1 MTFEFQVIKGIDHM
15 PNTQSFR
22 KISSRDL
29 MFRAACVLAGAM
41 LAAGATAGQQTP
53 PVMKI
58 DLEQAVQLALN
69 HNHALKAERTQIEQ
83 SQAQEITAAIRP
95 NPLFTYDDLFVP
107 LSPGDYSSATFNSIT
122 EFDAGLGFTWERGH
136 KRDARIRAARDQT
149 TMTRSQVADNERA
162 LVFNVG
168 QQFVNV
174 LLAKSTLEFAR
185 QDLASFQQTVGI
197 SEDRYKAG
205 DISEADLLKIKLQ
218 MLQFQTDVSS
228 AQVALVQALA
238 SLRQLMGYDAVPANY
253 DVAGDLEYAPV
264 HGNKED
270 LQALALRQRPDL
282 MAAVEGV
289 TASKSQNDLAR
300 ANGKRDLTTTFLYTH
315 VSAINSASF
324 TMNIEVPIWD
334 RNQGEIARTRYAI
347 TQAEESKTEAQETV
361 MTDVTNAW
369 EGLSTNG
376 QVVDLYQSGYLKQ
389 AQDSRDI
396 SEFAYKHGAASLLD
410 FLDAERSYRAT
421 QLAYRQALAN
431 YMLSLEQVR
440 EAVGT
445 RKLP

>member
-15 PNTQSFR
+15 PSTQSFR

-197 SEDRYKAG
+197 SEDR
-205 DISEADLLKIKLQ
+205 
-218 MLQFQTDVSS
+218 
-228 AQVALVQALA
+228 
-238 SLRQLMGYDAVPANY
+238 
-253 DVAGDLEYAPV
+253 
-264 HGNKED
+264 
-270 LQALALRQRPDL
+270 
-282 MAAVEGV
+282 
-289 TASKSQNDLAR
+289 
-300 ANGKRDLTTTFLYTH
+300 
-315 VSAINSASF
+315 
-324 TMNIEVPIWD
+324 
-334 RNQGEIARTRYAI
+334 
-347 TQAEESKTEAQETV
+347 
-361 MTDVTNAW
+361 
-369 EGLSTNG
+369 
-376 QVVDLYQSGYLKQ
+376 
-389 AQDSRDI
+389 
-396 SEFAYKHGAASLLD
+396 
-410 FLDAERSYRAT
+410 
-421 QLAYRQALAN
+421 
-431 YMLSLEQVR
+431 
-440 EAVGT
+440 
-445 RKLP
+445 

>member
-1 MTFEFQVIKGIDHM
+1 
-15 PNTQSFR
+15 
-22 KISSRDL
+22 
-29 MFRAACVLAGAM
+29 M
-41 LAAGATAGQQTP
+41 LAAGADASQQMP
-53 PVMKI
+53 PAMKI
-58 DLEQAVQLALN
+58 DLEQAVQLALA
-69 HNHALKAERTQIEQ
+69 HNHALKAARTQIDQ

-95 NPLFTYDDLFVP
+95 NPVFTYDDLFVP
-107 LSPGDYSSATFNSIT
+107 LSPGDYDSATFNSIT

-136 KRDARIRAARDQT
+136 KRGARIRAARDQT
-149 TMTRSQVADNERA
+149 VVARSQVADNERA

-197 SEDRYKAG
+197 SEERYKAG
-205 DISEADLLKIKLQ
+205 DISEGDLLKIKIQ

-228 AQVALVQALA
+228 AQVALVQAMA
-238 SLRQLMGYDAVPANY
+238 SLRQLLGYDAVPANY
-253 DVAGDLEYAPV
+253 DVAGDLEYSPV

-270 LQALALRQRPDL
+270 LQALGLKQRPDL

-300 ANGKRDLTTTFLYTH
+300 ANAKRDLTTTFLYTH
-315 VSAINSASF
+315 VSEINSASF

-347 TQAEESKTEAQETV
+347 TQAEESKSEAEETV

-410 FLDAERSYRAT
+410 FLDAERSYRST

>member
-1 MTFEFQVIKGIDHM
+1 
-15 PNTQSFR
+15 
-22 KISSRDL
+22 
-29 MFRAACVLAGAM
+29 
-41 LAAGATAGQQTP
+41 
-53 PVMKI
+53 
-58 DLEQAVQLALN
+58 
-69 HNHALKAERTQIEQ
+69 LKAARTQIDQ

-107 LSPGDYSSATFNSIT
+107 LSPNDYSTATFNSIT

-136 KRDARIRAARDQT
+136 KRDARIRAAHDQT
-149 TMTRSQVADNERA
+149 SVARSQVADNERA

-205 DISEADLLKIKLQ
+205 DISEGDLLKLKIQ
-218 MLQFQTDVSS
+218 MLQFETDVSS
-228 AQVALVQALA
+228 AQVALVQAMA
-238 SLRQLMGYDAVPANY
+238 SLRQLLGYDAVPANY
-253 DVAGDLEYAPV
+253 DVAGDLEYSPV

-270 LQALALRQRPDL
+270 LQALALKQRPDL
-282 MAAVEGV
+282 MAAVKGV

-300 ANGKRDLTTTFLYTH
+300 ANGKRDLTTTLFYTH

-347 TQAEESKTEAQETV
+347 TQAEESKGEAEETV

-376 QVVDLYQSGYLKQ
+376 HVVDLYQSGYLKQ

-410 FLDAERSYRAT
+410 FLDAERSYRST